1 MLQNKLVTVQRRI
14 PKLATMKKDL
24 FATVLNEKLKKRS
37 YFVYFKKNNNSNNN
51 NLNNNNNNN
60 NNTVQITVEHA
71 QKADLLGTARIL
83 RLVLGC

>member
-14 PKLATMKKDL
+14 PKLATLKKDL

-37 YFVYFKKNNNSNNN
+37 YFVYFKRNNNSNNN
-51 NLNNNNNNN
+51 NLNNNN

-71 QKADLLGTARIL
+71 QKADLLGTARFS

>member
-14 PKLATMKKDL
+14 PKLATMKDL

-37 YFVYFKKNNNSNNN
+37 YFVYFKRNNNSNNN
-51 NLNNNNNNN
+51 NLNNNNNN
-60 NNTVQITVEHA
+60 TVQITVEYA
-71 QKADLLGTARIL
+71 QKTDLLGTARFS